1 MRLMTFGC
9 TLAAAILTSLS
20 ATASDQLSTSG
31 TASTYAPAQLGGSEV
46 TLVDRGQDLAIQCGC
61 LDLPGTDVS
70 VVMALDPVQG
80 ETPTGYQK
88 VLLTDETVG
97 GHAVHV
103 RVPDIPD
110 LVNHTV
116 TLRIYVTD
124 AHGTTACN
132 AGHLRI
138 V

>member
-1 MRLMTFGC
+1 MRLVTFGC
-9 TLAAAILTSLS
+9 TLAVAILTSLP
-20 ATASDQLSTSG
+20 ATASDQSMAA
-31 TASTYAPAQLGGSEV
+31 TAYAPDQLGGSEI
-46 TLVDRGQDLAIQCGC
+46 TPVDRGQDLAIECGC
-61 LDLPGTDVS
+61 IASPGADIS

-88 VLLTDETVG
+88 VLLTDETIG
-97 GHAVHV
+97 GNAVHV
-103 RVPDIPD
+103 RVPDMPD

-116 TLRIYVTD
+116 TLKIYVTS
-124 AHGTTACN
+124 AKGTTACN

>member
-1 MRLMTFGC
+1 MRLVTFGSM
-9 TLAAAILTSLS
+9 LAVAILTSLS
-20 ATASDQLSTSG
+20 AIASDQSTAT
-31 TASTYAPAQLGGSEV
+31 TAYAPDQLGGSEI
-46 TLVDRGQDLAIQCGC
+46 TPVDRGQDLAIECGC
-61 LDLPGTDVS
+61 IGLPGADIS

-97 GHAVHV
+97 GNAVHV
-103 RVPDIPD
+103 RVPDMPD

-116 TLRIYVTD
+116 TLKIYVTS
-124 AHGTTACN
+124 AKGTTACN